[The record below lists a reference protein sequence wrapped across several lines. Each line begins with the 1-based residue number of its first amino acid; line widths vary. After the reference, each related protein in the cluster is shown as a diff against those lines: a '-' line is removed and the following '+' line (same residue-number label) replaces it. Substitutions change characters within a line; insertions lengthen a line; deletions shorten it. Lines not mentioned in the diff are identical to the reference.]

1 VQKTLEIKQNEYHFL
16 TSCKEQDVVKMNE
29 ELIKMKNKVES
40 LKQDRLRDQKII
52 NKLEEQNKALKD
64 KINEYIGRIG
74 NFSNNTQTNSTNR
87 VKIYLNR
94 N

>member
-1 VQKTLEIKQNEYHFL
+1 
-16 TSCKEQDVVKMNE
+16 MNE

-52 NKLEEQNKALKD
+52 NKLEEQNKVLKD

-74 NFSNNTQTNSTNR
+74 NFSNNTQTNSSNR
-87 VKIYLNR
+87 VKFNLNR